1 MVKGT
6 GKCFDMKD
14 GVEIETV
21 VVLRNEGVEVEER
34 SAPGDLVLGTLV

>member
-1 MVKGT
+1 MEKGT

-21 VVLRNEGVEVEER
+21 VMLRNPGLEPEER